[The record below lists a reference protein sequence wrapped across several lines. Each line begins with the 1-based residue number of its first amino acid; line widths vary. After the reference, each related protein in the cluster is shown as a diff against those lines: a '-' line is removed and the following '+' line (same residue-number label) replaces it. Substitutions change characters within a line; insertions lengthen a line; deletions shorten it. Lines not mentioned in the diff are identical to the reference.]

1 MSLSEVLVCIL
12 QHAEIG
18 RNNHQE
24 DPPHFTRQIYKFISG
39 ETEANRKPNENP
51 YWHDFL
57 RSVVDFDSKIK
68 EKFNGRKS
76 FSISIYGSLKYLT
89 NQGGFYIITCKFVY
103 ENRLNVG
110 NAYKKNPEK

>member
-1 MSLSEVLVCIL
+1 MFRIQIRYGGARALSQPISDRFLKVGAKK
-12 QHAEIG
+12 H
-18 RNNHQE
+18 RE
-24 DPPHFTRQIYKFISG
+24 DPPHFTLHFDNLSVHIIDYKLISG

-89 NQGGFYIITCKFVY
+89 NQGGFT
-103 ENRLNVG
+103 L
-110 NAYKKNPEK
+110 

>member
-1 MSLSEVLVCIL
+1 MVFLCIL
-12 QHAEIG
+12 RHAEIG
-18 RNNHQE
+18 PNNHRK
-24 DPPHFTRQIYKFISG
+24 DWSHFTRQIYIFISG

-89 NQGGFYIITCKFVY
+89 NQGGFYICTFFVKIVHMW
-103 ENRLNVG
+103 ERLT
-110 NAYKKNPEK
+110 